1 MSQTPR
7 EPFLP
12 LIRLLA
18 QTYQTFEQF
27 SAHHVRQMGLTPPQF
42 DVVATLGNTRG
53 MSCKD
58 LSEKTL
64 ITKGTLTGVVDRLC
78 DKGIVQRTTLEHDRR
93 SVFVALTARG
103 EALFEEAFPAHLQH
117 MRQAFAAFDPKDYD
131 RCAAELKRLRD
142 AFAMALNEVSD
153 EACE

>member
-1 MSQTPR
+1 MSQSPR

-12 LIRLLA
+12 VIRLLA
-18 QTYQTFEQF
+18 QTYQAFEQF
-27 SAHHVRQMGLTPPQF
+27 SAFHVRQMGLTPPQF

-53 MSCKD
+53 MSCKE

-78 DKGIVQRTTLEHDRR
+78 DKGIVQRTTMEHDRR

-103 EALFEEAFPAHLQH
+103 EALFEEAFPAHLMH
-117 MRQAFAAFDPKDYD
+117 MRQAFTAFDSKDYD
-131 RCAAELKRLRD
+131 LCATELKRLRD
-142 AFAMALNEVSD
+142 AFTVAMAEVPD
-153 EACE
+153 ETC